1 MPLLLKTLR
10 NLCIGMPCNGIP
22 NGREIF
28 NAVNFVL
35 ILFLIDNSKIFVK
48 YSIYNAMYI
57 SKLSQLTDGGRRWQR
72 YSIIYN
78 VNTGGEEQIRCS
90 ESRMMDM

>member
-1 MPLLLKTLR
+1 
-10 NLCIGMPCNGIP
+10 
-22 NGREIF
+22 
-28 NAVNFVL
+28 
-35 ILFLIDNSKIFVK
+35 
-48 YSIYNAMYI
+48 MYI

-78 VNTGGEEQIRCS
+78 VNTGGEEQIRCL